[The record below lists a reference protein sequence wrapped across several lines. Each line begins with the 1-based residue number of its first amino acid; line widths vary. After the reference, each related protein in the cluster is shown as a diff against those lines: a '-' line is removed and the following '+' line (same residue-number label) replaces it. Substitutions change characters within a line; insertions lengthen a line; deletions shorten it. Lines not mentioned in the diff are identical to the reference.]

1 MKSPMK
7 TRIQLIACLLLSS
20 IASVAGAKDSSP
32 LTPGAAIEIPNSTG
46 KFDFLRIDGKR
57 HRLLAAHENDGTADY
72 FDLRNNTLITRL
84 KLGGAVDTAVDAD
97 STLYYVSVQ
106 EDKRIAV
113 VDAETLKEVA
123 SIKTPGPTDAI
134 LYEPKNHL
142 VYVTHDNGVNVWVI
156 DPVRKAVI
164 DTISIP
170 GAPEYMVYDNAAD
183 RIYLNIK
190 NKDLVAVI
198 DPSTNKVV
206 AQWATAPATL
216 PHGLALDAGNH
227 QLYSSGGS
235 GKLVAIDTKTGAVS
249 GSIDIAQKVDQ
260 IAFDAD
266 GARLYCAGAGVMSVI
281 ATTGGKLQ
289 ALGDVK
295 TSATAKNVAVDPAT
309 HAVWMTYTDGKS
321 SFAKSWTPSKP

>member
-7 TRIQLIACLLLSS
+7 THVQACLLLLSS
-20 IASVAGAKDSSP
+20 IASIAGAKDSSP

-72 FDLRNNTLITRL
+72 FDLLNNTLITRL

-97 STLYYVSVQ
+97 SKLYYVSVQ

-113 VDAETLKEVA
+113 VDAATLKEVA

-142 VYVTHDNGVNVWVI
+142 IYVTHDNGPNVWVI
-156 DPVRKAVI
+156 DPARKAVI

-170 GAPEYMVYDNAAD
+170 GAPEYMVYDAAAD

-198 DPSTNKVV
+198 EPSTNKVI
-206 AQWATAPATL
+206 AQWTTAPATL

-281 ATTGGKLQ
+281 GTTGGKLQ

-321 SFAKSWTPSKP
+321 SFAKSWIPSKP

>member
-1 MKSPMK
+1 MK
-7 TRIQLIACLLLSS
+7 THIQLIACLLLNS
-20 IASVAGAKDSSP
+20 IVFGAEAKDSSP
-32 LTPGAAIEIPNSTG
+32 LTPGAAIEIPNSAG

-57 HRLLAAHENDGTADY
+57 NRLLAAHENDGTADY

-97 STLYYVSVQ
+97 SKLYYVSVQ

-142 VYVTHDNGVNVWVI
+142 IYVTHDDGANVWVI
-156 DPVRKAVI
+156 DPVRKAII

-170 GAPEYMVYDNAAD
+170 GAPEYMVYDKAAD

-190 NKDLVAVI
+190 SKDLVAVI
-198 DPSTNKVV
+198 EPSTNKVV
-206 AQWATAPATL
+206 AQWTTVPATL

-266 GARLYCAGAGVMSVI
+266 GERLYCAGADVMSVI
-281 ATTGGKLQ
+281 ATTGGKLR

-295 TSATAKNVAVDPAT
+295 TAATAKNVAVDPAT
-309 HAVWMTYTDGKS
+309 HTVWTTYTDGKS